1 MPNVIA
7 VKWGLHFKE
16 LAPELSIV
24 IYCITKKHGFCV
36 CWISISYW
44 EIKWNQ
50 INMQCL
56 KDTFAAWIKNFLP
69 HSKFAFFQILW
80 QNQVFGYFHRQTDS
94 CNVLKLNVYHLQTSE
109 NFVTA
114 NFWLLHS
121 LFVLYMAIDFNIKQA
136 CFTVRPMTFGQPH
149 LSPDLG
155 LLSPNFGRFS
165 STRCWTLFQDAILCN
180 IKEN

>member
-1 MPNVIA
+1 MPQSWILSYIVLLKSTVA
-7 VKWGLHFKE
+7 VYAEFQSHTERLN
-16 LAPELSIV
+16 
-24 IYCITKKHGFCV
+24 
-36 CWISISYW
+36 
-44 EIKWNQ
+44 EIKLICNV
-50 INMQCL
+50 L
-56 KDTFAAWIKNFLP
+56 KILLLREYRIFYLTANVL
-69 HSKFAFFQILW
+69 FFQILW

-180 IKEN
+180 VKEN

>member
-1 MPNVIA
+1 MPQSWALSYIVLLKSTVA
-7 VKWGLHFKE
+7 VNAEFQSHTERLN
-16 LAPELSIV
+16 
-24 IYCITKKHGFCV
+24 
-36 CWISISYW
+36 
-44 EIKWNQ
+44 EIKLICNV
-50 INMQCL
+50 L
-56 KDTFAAWIKNFLP
+56 KILLLREYRIFYLTANVL
-69 HSKFAFFQILW
+69 FFQILW